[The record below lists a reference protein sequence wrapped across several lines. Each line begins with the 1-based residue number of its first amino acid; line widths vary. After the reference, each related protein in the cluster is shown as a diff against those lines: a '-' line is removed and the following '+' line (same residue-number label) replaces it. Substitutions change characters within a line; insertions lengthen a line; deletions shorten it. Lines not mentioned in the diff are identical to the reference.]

1 MISLQKSYFKNC
13 PWMADSHDQP
23 STSILFEKKC
33 FLQGELSPMEYSP
46 GLYCTVVSFL
56 LSIVIL
62 LCGTRIIV
70 WMSKHSIFSRMMS
83 KHSILSENFGYTHVW
98 LFMWFV
104 CIACVPLYS
113 TVQPQSGT
121 ILFFPHFY
129 IWSKWIDKSSR
140 TWQFDLLRFYSAL
153 GINTWLIFL

>member
-56 LSIVIL
+56 LSIVII

-70 WMSKHSIFSRMMS
+70 WMSKHSIFSLMMS
-83 KHSILSENFGYTHVW
+83 KHSILSDNFGYTHV
-98 LFMWFV
+98 
-104 CIACVPLYS
+104 
-113 TVQPQSGT
+113 
-121 ILFFPHFY
+121 
-129 IWSKWIDKSSR
+129 
-140 TWQFDLLRFYSAL
+140 
-153 GINTWLIFL
+153 